1 MFTSD
6 ESIAK
11 ELELFVLNESSLF
24 DSFLKIV
31 ELLAKKQANGTYC
44 HDKALLCWDRWV
56 LLGAKAYLSQFKMT
70 RNVRY
75 HFPKNIRKIVAESIA
90 QYAFDEYIK

>member
-6 ESIAK
+6 ESIAT
-11 ELELFVLNESSLF
+11 ELELYVLNESSLF

-56 LLGAKAYLSQFKMT
+56 MVGAKVYLSEFKMT

-75 HFPKNIRKIVAESIA
+75 YFPKQIRKIAVERVA
-90 QYAFDEYIK
+90 QYAFQEYIK

>member
-75 HFPKNIRKIVAESIA
+75 YFPKNIRTIVAESIA
-90 QYAFDEYIK
+90 QKAFDEYIK